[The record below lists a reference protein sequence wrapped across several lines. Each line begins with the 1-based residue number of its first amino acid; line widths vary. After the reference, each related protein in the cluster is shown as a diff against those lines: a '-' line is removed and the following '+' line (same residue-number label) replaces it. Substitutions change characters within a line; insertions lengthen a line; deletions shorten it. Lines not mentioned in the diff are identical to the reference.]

1 VQSYGDMRK
10 ELLSLARAE
19 VPRYTSY
26 PTAAQFHD
34 GVGEAVYRRWLGEL
48 AGEQSLSLYLHVP
61 FCRQLCW
68 YCGCHTVVAND
79 DTPVRRYADL
89 MQREAL
95 LVREAIG
102 DAGRVRHI
110 HFGGGSPGLFG
121 PEDFSST
128 MAHLRGLFDL
138 ERGAEIAIE
147 LDPRSMNDEA
157 VANYA
162 ACGVNRVSFGV
173 QEFAR
178 HVQQLI
184 NREQSFGTVRGAV
197 NAVRAAGIERVSF
210 DLMYGLPGQ
219 RVSDVIASAALTSD
233 LRPDRVALFGY
244 AHVPWFKSNQKLIRN
259 EDLPSSS
266 ERVEQAQAAA
276 EVLCERGYVRIGL
289 DHFALEDDTLSSA
302 VGDGLRR
309 NFQGY
314 TEDPADVLLG
324 FGASAIGRLPG
335 GYAQNDKNIRGYLDA
350 IGAGRLAV
358 VKGVFLSPED
368 RLRAAAIERLM
379 CDLALDAG
387 VLCDEMGFAVDSLD
401 ASLAATSNF
410 ETLGIVTRSGR
421 DLRISEEGRPFV
433 RSIAAC
439 FDAYFVPS
447 TQEEPR
453 HSKAV

>member
-1 VQSYGDMRK
+1 VRFYGAMRK

-26 PTAAQFHD
+26 PTAAHFHD
-34 GVGEAVYRRWLGEL
+34 GVDEAVYRRWLGEL
-48 AGEQSLSLYLHVP
+48 TSDQSLSLYLHVP

-68 YCGCHTVVAND
+68 YCGCHTVVVND
-79 DTPVRRYADL
+79 DAPVRRYADL

-138 ERGAEIAIE
+138 EPDAEIAVE
-147 LDPRSMNDEA
+147 LDPRAMNDEA

-173 QEFAR
+173 QEFAG

-184 NREQSFGTVRGAV
+184 NRVQSIETVRGAV
-197 NAVRAAGIERVSF
+197 NAVRAAGIERLSF

-219 RVSDVIASAALTSD
+219 RVADVFASATMTSD

-244 AHVPWFKSNQKLIRN
+244 AHVPWFKSNQKLIHD

-266 ERVEQAQAAA
+266 ERVEQAQTAAD
-276 EVLCERGYVRIGL
+276 VLCERGYVRIGL
-289 DHFALEDDTLSSA
+289 DHFALKGDTLAGA

-324 FGASAIGRLPG
+324 FGASAIGNLPG
-335 GYAQNDKNIRGYLDA
+335 GYAQNDKNIRSYLDA
-350 IGAGRLAV
+350 VDARRLPV
-358 VKGVFLSPED
+358 VKGLILSSED

-379 CDLALDAG
+379 CDLALEAG
-387 VLCDEMGFAVDSLD
+387 ALCEEMGFAVDSLD

-410 ETLGIVTRSGR
+410 EALGIVTRSGR
-421 DLRISEEGRPFV
+421 DLRIKEEGRPFV